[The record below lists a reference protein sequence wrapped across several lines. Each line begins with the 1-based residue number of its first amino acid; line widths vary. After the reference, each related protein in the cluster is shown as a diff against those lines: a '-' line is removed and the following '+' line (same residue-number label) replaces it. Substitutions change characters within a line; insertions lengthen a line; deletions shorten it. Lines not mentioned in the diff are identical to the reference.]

1 MGIETAAGVAGK
13 AALELVQNENV
24 LNKTVGALGML
35 FPYAGITKKLLIC
48 ILLKL
53 KNRICQ

>member
-24 LNKTVGALGML
+24 LNKTVGALGMVCS
-35 FPYAGITKKLLIC
+35 LLGRQV
-48 ILLKL
+48 K
-53 KNRICQ
+53 

>member
-13 AALELVQNENV
+13 AALEFVQNENV

-35 FPYAGITKKLLIC
+35 FPYAGITKKSC
-48 ILLKL
+48 
-53 KNRICQ
+53 